1 MIRKLYRRHV
11 YFLRKYEQP
20 EWAFVTCAGYP
31 YLGIFLFVPC
41 AVLAA
46 LGIWVPFTAS
56 IMTLD
61 MLWNSSEL
69 FWNQM

>member
-1 MIRKLYRRHV
+1 MSNKT
-11 YFLRKYEQP
+11 
-20 EWAFVTCAGYP
+20 EWNYDYCTEYP
-31 YLGIFLFVPC
+31 YRGIFLFVPC

-56 IMTLD
+56 VMTLD

-69 FWNQM
+69 IWNQM

>member
-1 MIRKLYRRHV
+1 MQLCMRPV
-11 YFLRKYEQP
+11 WSSGQYEHP
-20 EWAFVTCAGYP
+20 EWVSVTCTGYP
-31 YLGIFLFVPC
+31 YLGIFLFVPS

-69 FWNQM
+69 IWTSM